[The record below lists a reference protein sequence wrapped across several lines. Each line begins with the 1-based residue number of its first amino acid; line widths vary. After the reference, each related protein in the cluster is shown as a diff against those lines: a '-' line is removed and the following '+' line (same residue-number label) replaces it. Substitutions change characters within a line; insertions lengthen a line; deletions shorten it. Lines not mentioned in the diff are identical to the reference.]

1 MLWMEG
7 TTVMSDGIILEI
19 AADGVSVIIRAAERG
34 GRDQF
39 LSETY
44 LSTWRKYLDRKFS
57 TKV

>member
-1 MLWMEG
+1 MEG
-7 TTVMSDGIILEI
+7 TTLMSDVIILEI
-19 AADGVSVIIRAAERG
+19 AADGVSVIIRSAERG